1 MKLSEKTLKI
11 VLSASL
17 SILIAQFLQL
27 ANPLAAG
34 IIAILSVLDTKKES
48 LMTASARI
56 LSTIVAF
63 LIATIVFYFMGFT
76 VLAFGVY
83 LVIYVPVAYRF
94 HLEDGIAPCS
104 VLVTH
109 FMIAESTS
117 MYWQVNGLLLMTI
130 GAIMAVGFNLWMPSQ
145 KQVLD
150 RMIEEIEESM
160 RMILYYLSVQL
171 LEKTENEQLN
181 KHIRQVQTLLKSAEE
196 RALTEYNNQL
206 LNKDTYY
213 IKYAQMRRN
222 QLDIMKKMARNV
234 FNIQLRTEQNARLAQ
249 VFEDISHQFHE
260 TNTGIAL
267 LQNLALLYKE
277 FRQTKLPQTRE
288 EFESRAIL
296 FQLLNDIDEFLQV
309 KKEFFLEQ
317 NK

>member
-11 VLSASL
+11 VLSTSL

-27 ANPLAAG
+27 ENPLAAG

-63 LIATIVFYFMGFT
+63 IIATIVFYFMGFT

-83 LVIYVPVAYRF
+83 LFIYVPVAYRF

-150 RMIEEIEESM
+150 QKIEEIEEGM
-160 RMILYYLSVQL
+160 RTILHYLSVQL

-181 KHIRQVQTLLKSAEE
+181 NHIRQVHTLLINAEE

-206 LNKDTYY
+206 LNKDNYY
-213 IKYAQMRRN
+213 IKYVRMRRN
-222 QLDIMKKMARNV
+222 QLDIMKKMARDV
-234 FNIQLRTEQNARLAQ
+234 CNIQLRIDQNARLAQ
-249 VFEDISHQFHE
+249 VFEDISLQFHE
-260 TNTGIAL
+260 TNTGIEL

-277 FRQTKLPQTRE
+277 FRQSPLPQTRD

-296 FQLLNDIDEFLQV
+296 FQLLNDIDRFLQL
-309 KKEFFLEQ
+309 KKEFYLEQ